1 MLALLGG
8 ARSIIIQYYLFGN
21 VLPRFGIA
29 YLVPNPFEFLPTIV
43 INTPLTLLKLIASYY
58 SWAGILILEGKLIV
72 GGGLFITKPLNMQLP
87 TGAGRNSKWRKEW
100 RNGRIAEWH
109 YSNNLHIAILC
120 HHMTPTCRSCW

>member
-72 GGGLFITKPLNMQLP
+72 GGGVIYNKTTKH
-87 TGAGRNSKWRKEW
+87 AASHWGREKQQMAERM
-100 RNGRIAEWH
+100 AEWQN
-109 YSNNLHIAILC
+109 SRMALF
-120 HHMTPTCRSCW
+120 